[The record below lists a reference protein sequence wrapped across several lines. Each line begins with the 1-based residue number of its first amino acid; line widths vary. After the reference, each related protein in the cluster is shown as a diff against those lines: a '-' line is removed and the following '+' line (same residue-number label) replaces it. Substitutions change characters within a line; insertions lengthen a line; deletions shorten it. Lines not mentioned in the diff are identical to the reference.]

1 MTNPREMLTAYGL
14 SPKKALGQN
23 FLHDPNAVEKIASIG
38 VQSADEAVLEIGP
51 GVGALTE
58 ALAKRAR
65 RVVAVEL
72 DESLTPILHDRLKPY
87 ANVEIVY
94 GDILK
99 QDPAAA
105 MGADAENYVVA
116 ANVPYYITSAILRH
130 LLESS
135 AKPRRL
141 TIMMQMEVA
150 EKLIAKPGD
159 MSLLTVSVQYYA
171 KAQIAAKFP
180 PAVFF
185 PRPDVYSAVVRLD
198 VFETPPV
205 DAPEAVFFQVARAG
219 FSQKRKQL
227 KNSLGSGLHIETAE
241 AAALCITAGID
252 PQRRP
257 ETLTLAEWAALARA
271 WEGKRAGHTL
281 SDLDS

>member
-1 MTNPREMLTAYGL
+1 MTNPREILAEYGL
-14 SPKKALGQN
+14 LPKKALGQN

-38 VQSADEAVLEIGP
+38 AQSVDEAVLEIGP

-72 DESLTPILHDRLKPY
+72 DERLKPILDERLKPY

-94 GDILK
+94 GNILK
-99 QDPAAA
+99 QDPAVV
-105 MGADAENYVVA
+105 MGADAGNYVVA

-130 LLESS
+130 FLEAS
-135 AKPRRL
+135 ARPRRL

-171 KAQIAAKFP
+171 QAQIVVKFP
-180 PAVFF
+180 PAVFY
-185 PRPDVYSAVVRLD
+185 PRPDVSSAVVRLD
-198 VFETPPV
+198 VHAQPPV
-205 DAPEAVFFQVARAG
+205 DAPVAAFFRVAKAG

-227 KNSLGSGLHIETAE
+227 KNSLGSGLHISAAE
-241 AAALCITAGID
+241 AGELCVTAGID

-257 ETLTLAEWAALARA
+257 ETLTLAEWAALARG
-271 WEGKRAGHTL
+271 WMGRQR
-281 SDLDS
+281 